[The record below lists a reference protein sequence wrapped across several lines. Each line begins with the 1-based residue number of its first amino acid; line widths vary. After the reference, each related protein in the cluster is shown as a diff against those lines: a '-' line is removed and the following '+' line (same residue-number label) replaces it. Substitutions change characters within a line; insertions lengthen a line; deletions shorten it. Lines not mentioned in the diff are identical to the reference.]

1 MAVSMIYNF
10 RKVVEGLSV
19 DQKHRFLIV
28 VTTSVVVVE
37 LLVQRQ
43 KPGIVCQ
50 DTIDVGIVGSD
61 TKGGRSTHR
70 MSGHHNFSRI
80 QLHKLRKA

>member
-1 MAVSMIYNF
+1 MCVIYGF
-10 RKVVEGLSV
+10 REVVEGLGV
-19 DQKHRFLIV
+19 DQKNRFLIV

-50 DTIDVGIVGSD
+50 DTIDFDIV
-61 TKGGRSTHR
+61 
-70 MSGHHNFSRI
+70 
-80 QLHKLRKA
+80 